1 MNRTFKIIKNALGQ
15 YVVAGELAKTKG
27 KAKSLTHLLLL
38 STLVPF
44 SLTSQAS
51 LVRGDVDYQE
61 FRNFAENKG
70 KYQPGAVN
78 IPVYDNNGNYL
89 GTVLPQDVPM
99 PDFSATNFRTG
110 VATLVNIPSRI
121 GVNSNQFIASVAHN
135 PNERLNKLSFGGRTY
150 QVASYN
156 RASTYWQDIPDEQQD
171 YYEAI
176 QNNYDFALPRLS
188 KMVTGVSGVD
198 MATFLGGLKNGYYSI
213 PSEYTAFARL
223 GSGTQR
229 VWNHTTNTNDRKM
242 VAYLYLTG
250 GTPVAPIKGY
260 DYATADIENPSL
272 QAGKYIVTE
281 GNIFSLLTNE
291 DSKGGPL
298 ATYTLKGDSGSPLYA
313 YDSSTGRWV
322 LFALTQGGA
331 DCDTEYC
338 LTEND
343 YFSNRWTVIDS
354 EFINKIT
361 TKNESDLPVLLHSW
375 GGLNLPLVY

>member
-99 PDFSATNFRTG
+99 PDFSATNFGTG
-110 VATLVNIPSRI
+110 VATLVNIPSRL

-135 PNERLNKLSFGGRTY
+135 TNVRLNNLYFGSRSY

-156 RASTYWQDIPDEQQD
+156 RASTYWQDIPEEQ
-171 YYEAI
+171 
-176 QNNYDFALPRLS
+176 
-188 KMVTGVSGVD
+188 
-198 MATFLGGLKNGYYSI
+198 
-213 PSEYTAFARL
+213 
-223 GSGTQR
+223 
-229 VWNHTTNTNDRKM
+229 
-242 VAYLYLTG
+242 
-250 GTPVAPIKGY
+250 
-260 DYATADIENPSL
+260 
-272 QAGKYIVTE
+272 
-281 GNIFSLLTNE
+281 
-291 DSKGGPL
+291 
-298 ATYTLKGDSGSPLYA
+298 
-313 YDSSTGRWV
+313 
-322 LFALTQGGA
+322 
-331 DCDTEYC
+331 
-338 LTEND
+338 
-343 YFSNRWTVIDS
+343 
-354 EFINKIT
+354 
-361 TKNESDLPVLLHSW
+361 
-375 GGLNLPLVY
+375 